1 MKERVTTAFEKKFG
15 VAPAV
20 VTRAPG
26 RLEILGNHTD
36 YNEGT
41 VLSVAVDRA
50 MTIAAGPAAP
60 GTNNCVLY
68 DDVVNSS
75 RAFSV
80 ASIGAPAR
88 GDWANYIKGIVLEF
102 QKRGYTIPAFNAV
115 LAGTVPLSA
124 GMSSSAALEMAM
136 VKAIEAIIGKELGW
150 LDEAKIGQAAENNY
164 VGAKTGLMDQVSS
177 LRGKAGQLVC
187 SDFRSLEVHNVP
199 IPEGTAFVV
208 ANCMVKHNLTNE
220 YNERREAC
228 EDAARTL
235 GVKALRDVTMDMLA
249 AAQEKLN
256 PVSYRR
262 ALHVVGEIDRVA
274 RGAEALAAGNVEAFG
289 QLMFESHESSRD
301 NFENSIPEL
310 DELVA
315 IGREL
320 PGALGAR
327 LSGGG
332 FGGITVH
339 LVRKEQA
346 EEYMAELV
354 KKYEEKTGITAQA
367 MICQADDGAMVI

>member
-1 MKERVTTAFEKKFG
+1 MKQRATSAFEKIFG
-15 VAPAV
+15 AAPTV
-20 VTRAPG
+20 VSCAPG
-26 RLEILGNHTD
+26 RLEIIGNHTD

-50 MTIAAGPAAP
+50 MTIAAASAVN
-60 GTNNCVLY
+60 TTICKLH
-68 DDVVNSS
+68 DDVINDNRS
-75 RAFSV
+75 FSID
-80 ASIGAPAR
+80 AIGSAVPK
-88 GDWANYIKGIVLEF
+88 DWSNYIKGVVLEF
-102 QKRGYTIPAFNAV
+102 QKRGYSVPPFNAV

-136 VKAIEAIIGKELGW
+136 VKALEALIGVDLNW

-187 SDFRSLEVHNVP
+187 SDFRTMEVTNVP
-199 IPEGTAFVV
+199 IPAETSFVV

-228 EDAARTL
+228 EEVARIL
-235 GVKALRDVTMDMLA
+235 KVKALRDITMEELIA
-249 AAQEKLN
+249 SKAKLN

-262 ALHVVGEIDRVA
+262 ALHVVGEIERVA
-274 RGAEALAAGNVEAFG
+274 RGAEALAAGDIEKFG
-289 QLMFESHESSRD
+289 RIMFESHQSSIE

-310 DELVA
+310 DELVS
-315 IGREL
+315 IGRGL

-339 LVRKEQA
+339 LVRKEKA
-346 EEYMAELV
+346 EEYMAQLV
-354 KKYEEKTGITAQA
+354 KAYKAKTGITAQA
-367 MICQADDGAMVI
+367 MICQAADGAMLV

>member
-1 MKERVTTAFEKKFG
+1 MQERVIAAFEKRYG
-15 VAPAV
+15 VKPDV

-50 MTIAAGPAAP
+50 MTMAVGKVE
-60 GTNNCVLY
+60 GTVCELY
-68 DDVVNSS
+68 DDVVNSTKT
-75 RAFSV
+75 FDMTQ
-80 ASIGAPAR
+80 IGPATK
-88 GDWANYIKGIVLEF
+88 GDWSNYIKGIVLEF
-102 QKRGYTIPAFNAV
+102 QNRGVLVPAFRV
-115 LAGTVPLSA
+115 VMAGTVPLSA

-136 VKAIEAIIGKELGW
+136 VKALEEISGVRLGW
-150 LDEAKIGQAAENNY
+150 INEAKIGQAAENNY
-164 VGAKTGLMDQVSS
+164 VGAKTGLLDQVSS
-177 LRGKAGQLVC
+177 LRGKEGQLVC
-187 SDFRSLEVHNVP
+187 SDFRSMDVCNVP
-199 IPEGTAFVV
+199 MPAGTAFVV

-228 EDAARTL
+228 EDAAKTL
-235 GVKALRDVTMDMLA
+235 GVKALRDVSPEQLKA
-249 AAQEKLN
+249 GESKLN

-274 RGAEALAAGNVEAFG
+274 RGSKALEEGNLEEFG
-289 QLMFESHESSRD
+289 KIMFESHQSSID

-310 DELVA
+310 DVLVDIA
-315 IGREL
+315 KGL

-339 LVRKEQA
+339 LVRKEFA
-346 EEYMAELV
+346 ESYRDALAKAYKER
-354 KKYEEKTGITAQA
+354 TGLETQA
-367 MICQADDGAMVI
+367 MICEAYDGAVVL